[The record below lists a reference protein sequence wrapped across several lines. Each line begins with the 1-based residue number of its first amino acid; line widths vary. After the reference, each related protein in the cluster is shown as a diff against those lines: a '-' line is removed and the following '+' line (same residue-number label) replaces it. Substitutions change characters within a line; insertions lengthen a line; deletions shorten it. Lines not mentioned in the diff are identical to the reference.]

1 MELALLLPVLLG
13 MALLVVQAGLIVR
26 DQVLLVH
33 AAREAARFAAVEG
46 DPAGAV
52 ETARTSTGLDRDRL
66 RVEVLVDG
74 AGELEPADVHGG
86 GPSGDEV
93 CDSVRHGSSSGCVA
107 GRGHHSSDD
116 RAASNSGTTASN
128 TNDGR
133 VQSTSGSARRTGSW
147 RASVS
152 E

>member
-13 MALLVVQAGLIVR
+13 MALLVVQVGLIVR

-66 RVEVLVDG
+66 RVEVLVDDPT
-74 AGELEPADVHGG
+74 AELLLRPTNVAVRDGLLYVANLGG
-86 GPSGDEV
+86 RWVSVIDLGLDAE
-93 CDSVRHGSSSGCVA
+93 VRHRPVLSVPPG
-107 GRGHHSSDD
+107 
-116 RAASNSGTTASN
+116 SGTDRDAA
-128 TNDGR
+128 G
-133 VQSTSGSARRTGSW
+133 
-147 RASVS
+147 
-152 E
+152 